1 METKSSFESIVKLEK
16 MVALVRREVHK
27 DFAMPQL
34 HLFLLVCID
43 DGVTQP
49 DLAKRAAMPQ
59 ATVSRNMRILGRV
72 YNKQNDQIE
81 GYDLVE
87 AKPDLYERR
96 RLACFLTIKGKRVR
110 DLLAT
115 QTMK

>member
-1 METKSSFESIVKLEK
+1 METESNFENIVKMEK
-16 MVALVRREVHK
+16 MVALVRRQVHK

-59 ATVSRNMRILGRV
+59 ATVSRNMRILGRS

-87 AKPDLYERR
+87 AKPDLYERK
-96 RLACFLTIKGKRVR
+96 RLACFLTTKGKRVR
-110 DLLAT
+110 SLLTA
-115 QTMK
+115 QSMK